1 MIEAKAVKIAGKGG
15 VEVLSIGTLAVR
27 DPGPGEVRVKV
38 AAAGLNRADCLQR
51 RGFYPAPPGVPA
63 DVPGLEFAGTVEAL
77 GEGVSGWS
85 VGAPV
90 MGIVAGGGMATHLV
104 LHGRELIAV
113 PKGMTLEDAAAIPEV
128 FLTAYDALCL
138 QAGMG
143 MGQVALLHAVGSGI
157 GTAALQLCLA
167 TGARPVGTS
176 RTQDKLE
183 RCAEL
188 GLRDGILVQDAKFA
202 QALAER
208 TGGRLADAILDTV
221 GAAYLG
227 ENLKALA
234 PLGCLVVIG
243 LLGGAAAELPLG
255 LLLAKRGRVAG
266 SVLRSRPLE
275 EKIALA
281 RRFAAAVLPLFEAGK
296 LRPVVDAVLPMSE
309 IGEAHTRMEANES
322 FGKLVMRW
330 E

>member
-15 VEVLSIGTLAVR
+15 VEVLSIGALSVR

-51 RGFYPAPPGVPA
+51 KGFYPAPPGVPA

-77 GEGVSGWS
+77 GDGVSGWS

-104 LHGRELIAV
+104 LHARELIAV
-113 PKGMTLEDAAAIPEV
+113 PKGMALEDAAAIPEV
-128 FLTAYDALCL
+128 FLTAYDGLCL
-138 QAGMG
+138 QAGLG
-143 MGQVALLHAVGSGI
+143 LGQVALLHAVGSGI

-188 GLRDGILVQDAKFA
+188 GLRDGILVQDGKFA
-202 QALAER
+202 SALAER

-221 GAAYLG
+221 GGAYLT

-234 PLGCLVVIG
+234 PLGWLVVIG

-281 RRFAAAVLPLFEAGK
+281 QRFSAAVLPLFEAGQ
-296 LRPVVDAVLPMSE
+296 LRPVVDAVLPMAQ
-309 IGEAHTRMEANES
+309 IGEAHSRMEANES